1 MLTIEEIK
9 QRLSDRNIKAVAEAI
24 GVSRQTI
31 SNIKNGKNT
40 TPAYQTVKAISDY
53 LEGNA

>member
-9 QRLSDRNIKAVAEAI
+9 NRLHDRNIKAVAKAV

-53 LEGNA
+53 LEAN